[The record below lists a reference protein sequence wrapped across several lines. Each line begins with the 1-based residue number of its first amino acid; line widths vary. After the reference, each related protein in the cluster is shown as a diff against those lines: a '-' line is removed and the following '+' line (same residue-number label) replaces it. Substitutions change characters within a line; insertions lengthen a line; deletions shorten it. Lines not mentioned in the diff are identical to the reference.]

1 MAHSLEVRVP
11 FLDNDL
17 VDFAQKVPVKFKLN
31 NLSEV
36 MKLDENEIA
45 KKQRTSDGKMILRK
59 TLSKY
64 VPESVHKAV
73 KQGFSG
79 PDASWFKGES
89 IELIKN
95 KFFNSN
101 AYIYKYMDKNTV
113 QRIISEHLSGE
124 KNRRLFIW
132 SLLCFEEWCRIY
144 DR

>member
-1 MAHSLEVRVP
+1 
-11 FLDNDL
+11 
-17 VDFAQKVPVKFKLN
+17 
-31 NLSEV
+31 

-45 KKQRTSDGKMILRK
+45 KKQKTNDGKMIDGKMIIRK

-101 AYIYKYMDKNTV
+101 AYVYKYMDKNTV
-113 QRIISEHLSGE
+113 QRNINEHLSGE

-132 SLLCFEEWCRIY
+132 SLLNFEEWVRIY
-144 DR
+144 G